1 MRRIGPVILLLA
13 VPLVVAAGEQ
23 PVSPAE
29 AAKQVG
35 KKLTVEMEVKS
46 VGKGKGV
53 FFLNSEKDFKD
64 EKNFTLF
71 IDKDGAKK
79 FEEAKLD
86 PTSYSGKTV
95 RASGEVK
102 LFRERPEIV
111 ITDPKQIRL
120 STRKKP
126 LPRRLEHFRRSAYL
140 SRHCQEIV
148 RAGQGGYAPC
158 EKRISCCGCSWPR
171 GSWER

>member
-1 MRRIGPVILLLA
+1 MRRISPVLVLLA
-13 VPLVVAAGEQ
+13 VPLVLAAGEQ
-23 PVSPAE
+23 PAKPVSPAE

-35 KKLTVEMEVKS
+35 KKVTVEMEVKS

-79 FEEAKLD
+79 FEEAKID

-111 ITDPKQIRL
+111 ITDPKQIQVID
-120 STRKKP
+120 TKK
-126 LPRRLEHFRRSAYL
+126 
-140 SRHCQEIV
+140 
-148 RAGQGGYAPC
+148 APP
-158 EKRISCCGCSWPR
+158 KTP
-171 GSWER
+171 